1 MRRELL
7 YLLFVILVSSCVS
20 SPVQT
25 TLDDVESYIM
35 ERPDSALSVLDSIDR
50 DLLDTRRLRAQH
62 ALLHVMAL
70 DKNYINVTDDSTVL
84 VAVDYY
90 SKFGPKKYLARS
102 LYYYGIIY
110 FNRAEYENAIVELT
124 KAEKVAEKCDSL
136 YWGISMM
143 TQGEVYHETYNDF
156 EELKCLGS
164 AKEVFAALSNQ
175 HYLNGVNLQ
184 LAYANANLENFEDAL
199 QILNELLHR
208 DDVIYA
214 VAAAALKL
222 YAYIEVVK
230 DKPDMEHARELYDS
244 YTDKYTIDHLTE
256 KDYWAWAY
264 VLYMTGSKDMSE
276 MIVDQLISEGVTGVG
291 AFWLYRINK
300 GKGAWEEALR
310 YLEKSYKYSDDTV
323 EDLLK
328 QSLSVAQRDYYDMH
342 AETVEV
348 KSRSRALSLLFV
360 IVILFLVIVVMVLL
374 IGRFKR
380 NHAEEKEKLLEYAE
394 EIKRQLAAAEED
406 DYPALKKKYIALYKS
421 RFETIG
427 TLCDQYLKNH
437 DRSDAEKLMYRDVGG
452 LIDEVRNDSI
462 RRRRFEAVLDA
473 ELDNIMT
480 NFRTELP
487 KFKEMDVAVFCFVVA
502 GFDPTTIARLLDVSL
517 NNVYV
522 HKHRIRSRIEALQP
536 EHAEQFLEMFV

>member
-1 MRRELL
+1 M
-7 YLLFVILVSSCVS
+7 
-20 SPVQT
+20 
-25 TLDDVESYIM
+25 
-35 ERPDSALSVLDSIDR
+35 
-50 DLLDTRRLRAQH
+50 
-62 ALLHVMAL
+62 
-70 DKNYINVTDDSTVL
+70 
-84 VAVDYY
+84 
-90 SKFGPKKYLARS
+90 
-102 LYYYGIIY
+102 
-110 FNRAEYENAIVELT
+110 
-124 KAEKVAEKCDSL
+124 
-136 YWGISMM
+136 
-143 TQGEVYHETYNDF
+143 
-156 EELKCLGS
+156 
-164 AKEVFAALSNQ
+164 
-175 HYLNGVNLQ
+175 
-184 LAYANANLENFEDAL
+184 
-199 QILNELLHR
+199 
-208 DDVIYA
+208 
-214 VAAAALKL
+214 
-222 YAYIEVVK
+222 
-230 DKPDMEHARELYDS
+230 
-244 YTDKYTIDHLTE
+244 
-256 KDYWAWAY
+256 
-264 VLYMTGSKDMSE
+264 
-276 MIVDQLISEGVTGVG
+276 
-291 AFWLYRINK
+291 
-300 GKGAWEEALR
+300 
-310 YLEKSYKYSDDTV
+310 
-323 EDLLK
+323 K
-328 QSLSVAQRDYYDMH
+328 QSLSIAQRDYYDMH

-406 DYPALKKKYIALYKS
+406 DYQALKKKYIALYKS

>member
-7 YLLFVILVSSCVS
+7 YLLFVILASSCVS

-25 TLDDVESYIM
+25 TLNDVESYIM

-184 LAYANANLENFEDAL
+184 LAYAYSNLKRYEDAIC
-199 QILNELLHR
+199 ILKELFHGS
-208 DDVIYA
+208 DVSAA
-214 VAAAALKL
+214 VVAAALKL

-230 DKPDMEHARELYDS
+230 DKPDMEHACELYTS
-244 YTDKYTIDHLTE
+244 YADNFAVEHLSEKYL
-256 KDYWAWAY
+256 WAWSYA
-264 VLYMTGSKDMSE
+264 LYMTGSKEASE
-276 MIVDQLISEGVTGVG
+276 RLVERLTSEGVTGPG
-291 AFWLYRINK
+291 AYWLYRFNK
-300 GKGAWEEALR
+300 RKGAWEEALR
-310 YLEKSYKYSDDTV
+310 CLEKSSKYSDDTIEGV
-323 EDLLK
+323 LK
-328 QSLSVAQRDYYDMH
+328 QSLSIAQRDYYDMH